1 MKKESKI
8 IAGIIFATAVITALL
23 ITLGIVYSPVKD
35 KREIWQLKAEDN
47 NIALYKNEELI
58 EIFDDIYVDV
68 LPKADREELKNG
80 ISFETRSDAM
90 KAAEDYN

>member
-23 ITLGIVYSPVKD
+23 ITLGIVYSPVKN
-35 KREIWQLKAEDN
+35 KREIWQLKAVEN
-47 NIALYKNEELI
+47 NIALYRNEELI

-68 LPKADREELKNG
+68 LPKADREELENG
-80 ISFETRSDAM
+80 IAFETRSDAV
-90 KAAEDYN
+90 KATEDYN